1 MYYFLWN
8 INIVYMSIFNIYNTF
23 LEYMT
28 TLYYVYVYV
37 LENGIY
43 DNGIYDNGIYDNGIY
58 DNGILDIID

>member
-1 MYYFLWN
+1 MYYFLWNINIVYMYYFLWN

-28 TLYYVYVYV
+28 TLYYVYV
-37 LENGIY
+37 LE
-43 DNGIYDNGIYDNGIY
+43 NGIY

>member
-1 MYYFLWN
+1 MYYFLWD

-28 TLYYVYVYV
+28 TLYYVYV
-37 LENGIY
+37 LENGIL
-43 DNGIYDNGIYDNGIY
+43 DNGILDNGIL